1 MTDKKIE
8 RTLILLIIWFWI
20 ENVVTWTESAR
31 QKNNLISDFK
41 NLIFVWV
48 VLLGVTIV
56 HLNTNFEHTVYLV
69 GLASRKQLVGSYIL
83 NIE

>member
-41 NLIFVWV
+41 NLIFVSV

-69 GLASRKQLVGSYIL
+69 GLASRKQSVGSYIL